1 MALLAFVAFSPPPG
15 RKPQSAYMREIAP
28 HEKKLVWYKFNE
40 KLPEVS
46 PPKQAARPQ
55 PPRAIAKHPSQ
66 TIVAKSSRPK
76 PAKQIILAP
85 GPELNVEQELKAPNL
100 MAFEAPKPP
109 EPAPPPKLFM
119 PPPEPPRATDQ
130 PVLEAGPALPVAENP
145 KPLEQIPAPR
155 VPLKPFVPPPQVAK
169 QTEEPRLQ
177 PGEVRVVSASLDLNP
192 LAKLPLPAKP
202 QPKPFTPPVQTARR
216 TDPSP
221 ALSLA
226 APALAPQVPN
236 AKLPSGL
243 AAESLPARPQP
254 KAFMP
259 PVQTAR
265 GTGPSPALA
274 DGPVLAPQAP
284 NTKLLAGLPGQ
295 GSLPA
300 RPQPRIFLPPSRST
314 AAPSKP
320 GGPALEADGAP
331 ASNISAAVVGLNP
344 INTMPVVPRG
354 SRPAQFSAAP
364 KISEKGDS
372 SGSVTSASIKMEDLM
387 ISGGGIKKE
396 MIPNESIV
404 ALTRID
410 PTSKENLL
418 AASRAPIGRPAPL
431 APPKPMTGSPVR
443 VSSAPDKR
451 LDGRVVYTVAINM
464 PNVTSYSGSW
474 ILWYAERQ
482 PNPGEERQVLPPEP
496 LRKVDPIYD
505 LSAVDDR
512 VEGKVQLS
520 AIIHKDGF
528 VYGINVVRG
537 VDPRLDNNAVQALRK
552 WEFTPA
558 SIDGDPVDVDI
569 VIEIPFRLRPL
580 NNK

>member
-1 MALLAFVAFSPPPG
+1 MALLALVAFSPPPAP
-15 RKPQSAYMREIAP
+15 KPKSAYLREIAP

-46 PPKQAARPQ
+46 PPKQAAQPR
-55 PPRAIAKHPSQ
+55 PPRAIAKHPTQ

-85 GPELNVEQELKAPNL
+85 GPELNVDQDLKAPNL

-109 EPAPPPKLFM
+109 EPAPPPKVFT
-119 PPPEPPRATDQ
+119 PPPETPRPTEQ
-130 PVLEAGPALPVAENP
+130 PVLEAGPTLPATENP

-155 VPLKPFVPPPQVAK
+155 VPPKKFEPPQQVAR
-169 QTEEPRLQ
+169 QTETPQLQ
-177 PGEVRVVSASLDLNP
+177 PGEVRVAAVPLDLNP
-192 LAKLPLPAKP
+192 LAKLPLPA
-202 QPKPFTPPVQTARR
+202 
-216 TDPSP
+216 
-221 ALSLA
+221 
-226 APALAPQVPN
+226 
-236 AKLPSGL
+236 
-243 AAESLPARPQP
+243 RPQP
-254 KAFMP
+254 KAFTP
-259 PVQTAR
+259 PVRAAR
-265 GTGPSPALA
+265 QTGPSPALS
-274 DGPVLAPQAP
+274 DGPALAPQAP
-284 NTKLLAGLPGQ
+284 TPKLLAGLTAQ

-300 RPQPRIFLPPSRST
+300 KPQPRIFLPPSRST
-314 AAPSKP
+314 AAPSKSS
-320 GGPALEADGAP
+320 GPALEADGAP

-344 INTMPVVPRG
+344 INTMPVVPQG

-364 KISEKGDS
+364 KISPKGDG
-372 SGSVTSASIKMEDLM
+372 SGSITSASIKMEDLM
-387 ISGGGIKKE
+387 ISGGGLKKE
-396 MIPNESIV
+396 SVPNQSIV
-404 ALTRID
+404 ALTRVD

-418 AASRAPIGRPAPL
+418 AASRAPVGRPAPL
-431 APPKPMTGSPVR
+431 APPPKPMTGSPVR
-443 VSSAPDKR
+443 VSSAPDRR

-520 AIIHKDGF
+520 AIIHKDGY

>member
-1 MALLAFVAFSPPPG
+1 VAMLRPAAYPGPRPAPVFASVIVHMALLAVVAFSPPPA
-15 RKPQSAYMREIAP
+15 RKPPSAYMREIAP

-46 PPKQAARPQ
+46 PPKQAALPR
-55 PPRAIAKHPSQ
+55 PPRAIVKHPSQ

-76 PAKQIILAP
+76 PASQMILAP
-85 GPELNVEQELKAPNL
+85 GPELKVEQDLKAPNL

-119 PPPEPPRATDQ
+119 PPPEPPRPTEQ
-130 PVLEAGPALPVAENP
+130 PVLEAGPALPVTGDP

-169 QTEEPRLQ
+169 QTEDPRLQ
-177 PGEVRVVSASLDLNP
+177 PGEVRVVPAPLDLNP
-192 LAKLPLPAKP
+192 LAKLP
-202 QPKPFTPPVQTARR
+202 
-216 TDPSP
+216 
-221 ALSLA
+221 
-226 APALAPQVPN
+226 
-236 AKLPSGL
+236 
-243 AAESLPARPQP
+243 LPARPQP

-265 GTGPSPALA
+265 RTGPSPALSDA
-274 DGPVLAPQAP
+274 PVLSPQAP
-284 NTKLLAGLPGQ
+284 NTKLLAGLPAQ

-300 RPQPRIFLPPSRST
+300 RPQPRIFMPPSRSA
-314 AAPSKP
+314 AAPSKSP
-320 GGPALEADGAP
+320 APALQADGAP

-344 INTMPVVPRG
+344 TNTMPVVPQG

-364 KISEKGDS
+364 KIEPKGDG

-396 MIPNESIV
+396 SLPKESIV
-404 ALTRID
+404 ALTRVD

-431 APPKPMTGSPVR
+431 VPPKPMTGSPVR
-443 VSSAPDKR
+443 VSAAPDKR

-482 PNPGEERQVLPPEP
+482 ASPGEPRQVLPPEP

-580 NNK
+580 NK